1 MSVYFVL
8 SGVGGEGQTVTL
20 LISTTHSSIASSS
33 VIIILSDLRNFWRR
47 QKLSSLL
54 ARSSQLVSNVLMFT
68 FSFVAIL

>member
-1 MSVYFVL
+1 MSVYFVE
-8 SGVGGEGQTVTL
+8 VWGGGQTVTL